1 VIVVIGAA
9 LTNSQIGHRLV
20 VLSGRSEYWR
30 PADESPSGESVRI
43 GPGKDGGTQTV
54 NNDSFFYAFFGGLAL
69 IGLVAI
75 LGGFLHARRE
85 RLLTHTERMKA
96 LELGRA
102 MPDDPATARIKA
114 AYTPPVSSKPSNSE
128 ALAGKC
134 HSTVLWV
141 AFSGFG
147 AAVGAVQAGGIAVA
161 IAIAAS
167 VGAIGVTGIICG
179 TILAS
184 RPPLATAPAYSSKP
198 TVEEDEYDVVSSR
211 G

>member
-1 VIVVIGAA
+1 M
-9 LTNSQIGHRLV
+9 T
-20 VLSGRSEYWR
+20 
-30 PADESPSGESVRI
+30 
-43 GPGKDGGTQTV
+43 
-54 NNDSFFYAFFGGLAL
+54 DSFLYVVFGGLGL
-69 IGLVAI
+69 ISLVAI
-75 LGGFLHARRE
+75 LGGFLHTRRE

-102 MPDDPATARIKA
+102 LPDDPETARIKA
-114 AYTPPVSSKPSNSE
+114 AYARPATSKAVGNE

-134 HSTVLWV
+134 HSTALWV

-167 VGAIGVTGIICG
+167 VGAIGVTAIICG
-179 TILAS
+179 TILAA
-184 RPPLATAPAYSSKP
+184 RPPAATAPTYSSKP

>member
-1 VIVVIGAA
+1 V
-9 LTNSQIGHRLV
+9 T
-20 VLSGRSEYWR
+20 
-30 PADESPSGESVRI
+30 
-43 GPGKDGGTQTV
+43 
-54 NNDSFFYAFFGGLAL
+54 DSFLYAFFGGLAL

-96 LELGRA
+96 LELGRP

-114 AYTPPVSSKPSNSE
+114 AYKPPESSKPSDSE
-128 ALAGKC
+128 ALASKC
-134 HSTVLWV
+134 YSTAVWV
-141 AFSGFG
+141 AFWGFG
-147 AAVGAVQAGGIAVA
+147 AGVGAVQGGGIAVA

-167 VGAIGVTGIICG
+167 VGAIGVTAIICG